1 MSFETRLNVLAGNK
15 LHSFLGEEGGGRGG
29 GEGERERNSY
39 VTGGFRGVG
48 VVGFGVIEKA
58 QRQLRRLGEKGG
70 GGGGKV
76 EKKFILG
83 LIAG

>member
-1 MSFETRLNVLAGNK
+1 MFWREINYILFWGRRE
-15 LHSFLGEEGGGRGG
+15 GEG
-29 GEGERERNSY
+29 GEGRGKGREIAY